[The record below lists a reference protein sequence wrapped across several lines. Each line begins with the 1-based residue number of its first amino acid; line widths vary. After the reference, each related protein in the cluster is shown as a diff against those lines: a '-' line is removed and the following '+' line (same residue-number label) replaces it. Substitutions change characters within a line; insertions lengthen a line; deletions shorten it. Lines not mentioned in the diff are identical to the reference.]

1 MAGVDKHEPGLGL
14 PSEEIGYFPVPTN
27 FGAGSDPE
35 AVEAILLHGF
45 TALGYAAFWAAYYD
59 GNVKSRR
66 VMEKCGMTY
75 RFSRREEVVQLGEV
89 RQAHYYAITREEWMQ

>member
-1 MAGVDKHEPGLGL
+1 MVKTRKIALDSML
-14 PSEEIGYFPVPTN
+14 
-27 FGAGSDPE
+27 A
-35 AVEAILLHGF
+35 AMCA
-45 TALGYAAFWAAYYD
+45 ALGYAALWAAYYD